1 VRHSI
6 EAHLLD
12 SSSAVRDA
20 AVELIGKYIVESPQ
34 LADKYYKQVADRI
47 QVCDSLFMSSIYLI
61 YWVGYWAWGA
71 KTGSQAIQITL

>member
-1 VRHSI
+1 MRQSI

-12 SSSAVRDA
+12 SSPAVRDA

-47 QVCDSLFMSSIYLI
+47 QVSTDISFHLLLL
-61 YWVGYWAWGA
+61 
-71 KTGSQAIQITL
+71 TRN